1 MGSAMDEY
9 RAFLREV
16 IEVTRAATDA
26 IEDSSDLNKEVRDI
40 LSKCAEELRHLREE
54 RQHQNMLQRE
64 TLRAKSADRAKSVEF
79 CKQIVASPWFASSV
93 PMALTWMAGALYWWF
108 GIQSPQLPVQPAAPE
123 QAVPEQG
130 VSDAIESE

>member
-26 IEDSSDLNKEVRDI
+26 IEDSSDLNKEVREI
-40 LSKCAEELRHLREE
+40 ISKCAEELRHLREE

-64 TLRAKSADRAKSVEF
+64 AIKAKSAERAKSVEF
-79 CKQIVASPWFASSV
+79 CKQVVASPWFASSV
-93 PMALTWMAGALYWWF
+93 PMALTWIAGAMYWWF
-108 GIQSPQLPVQPAAPE
+108 GIQSPQMPVSPQTPE
-123 QAVPEQG
+123 HG
-130 VSDAIESE
+130 VSDAFEGE